1 MCRYFKRDVKIFFGK
16 SDHHRIKPKDLPHG
30 HNMYEQHVGL
40 GISKAGALTNFSRE
54 NMPRGQVKNVSY
66 RWLVRRREV
75 LLYAVPAFCL

>member
-1 MCRYFKRDVKIFFGK
+1 
-16 SDHHRIKPKDLPHG
+16 
-30 HNMYEQHVGL
+30 MYEQHVGL